1 METNMSKGMRMLS
14 TVAIASFLLLMT
26 GGMAQAEES
35 ADPAAEVEAAD
46 AAKAATDGVGGP
58 DCTKVFQAKAV
69 ADKGMSS
76 VHLSQQLGLPLEKVN
91 ECLLMLRRRPRAAE

>member
-1 METNMSKGMRMLS
+1 MSKSTRMMSAAGLA
-14 TVAIASFLLLMT
+14 TVLLLMT
-26 GGMAQAEES
+26 GGLAQAAES

-76 VHLSQQLGLPLEKVN
+76 VHLSQKLGLPLEKVN
-91 ECLLMLRRRPRAAE
+91 ECLLMLRRRPPTAE